1 MLKKFDRS
9 EIVYLILTLK
19 IIQKFTQEF
28 LSNYRTY
35 ILENIVNVFEIRF
48 EQDFL
53 QELFENRVLQNLQDR
68 VLLGKRF
75 KKI

>member
-1 MLKKFDRS
+1 M

-19 IIQKFTQEF
+19 IIQKFIEEI

-53 QELFENRVLQNLQDR
+53 QELFELSSTKSTRQSVIR
-68 VLLGKRF
+68 RGSRRF
-75 KKI
+75 RY